1 MELSKG
7 TKATLWL
14 GGLCLAVF
22 VFMLWF
28 RAFVYPNM
36 YLAPGDP
43 YGISDIIEFLIF
55 VVFLA
60 LLLVSVLAA
69 FYLLLRGQSQSKK
82 SAIGLLVLC
91 TVLFFSHSPLRN
103 IVARWAL

>member
-14 GGLCLAVF
+14 GGLCLAAF

-28 RAFVYPNM
+28 RAFVYPHM

-55 VVFLA
+55 IIFLVV
-60 LLLVSVLAA
+60 LLVSVLSS
-69 FYLLLRGQSQSKK
+69 FYLLIRGHSQSKK
-82 SAIGLLVLC
+82 SAAGLLIWC
-91 TVLFFSHSPLRN
+91 IVLFFSYSPLRT
-103 IVARWAL
+103 IAARWAL